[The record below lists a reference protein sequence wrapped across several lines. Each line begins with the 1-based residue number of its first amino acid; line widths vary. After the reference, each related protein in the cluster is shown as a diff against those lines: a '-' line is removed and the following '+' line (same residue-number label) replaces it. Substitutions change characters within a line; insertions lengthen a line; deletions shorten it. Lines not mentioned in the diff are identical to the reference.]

1 MLKFVFFLLAGLNAL
16 LLAANFG
23 NVQAGPRE
31 PERLNKQ
38 LNADQIRL
46 IPAATAQV
54 AAATAQAAG
63 APAQAAAKPPNS
75 AEVFGCTEIGNF
87 ALADARRFEEKVVA
101 LELGERQSRHNVEE
115 EEISSYIVFIPALG
129 SKQGLDQ
136 KTAELK
142 QHGVSNYFVIGD
154 NSPMRGAISLGVFK
168 SEAGAQGL
176 LASIVKQGVQGAR
189 VGPRYTSSKLVAF
202 QFRQLDSAT
211 KARLDSIKTGFPDQA
226 MRSCK

>member
-16 LLAANFG
+16 LLAANLG
-23 NVQAGPRE
+23 NFQAGPRE
-31 PERLNKQ
+31 PERLKKQ
-38 LNADQIRL
+38 LNADRIRL
-46 IPAATAQV
+46 IPAAAAQ
-54 AAATAQAAG
+54 AAATAQATA
-63 APAQAAAKPPNS
+63 ATAQAVKPAKP

-87 ALADARRFEEKVVA
+87 ALADARRFEAKVED
-101 LELGERQSRHNVEE
+101 LELGGRQSRHNVED
-115 EEISSYIVFIPALG
+115 EEISSYIVFIPAQG
-129 SKQGLDQ
+129 SKEGLDQ

-176 LASIVKQGVQGAR
+176 LASIAKQGVQGAR

>member
-1 MLKFVFFLLAGLNAL
+1 LLKFVFFLLAGLNAL
-16 LLAANFG
+16 LLAANLG
-23 NVQAGPRE
+23 NLQAGPRE
-31 PERLNKQ
+31 PERLKKQ
-38 LNADQIRL
+38 LNAGQMRL
-46 IPAATAQV
+46 IPAAAAQA
-54 AAATAQAAG
+54 AAATAQATVAT
-63 APAQAAAKPPNS
+63 AQAAKPSKP
-75 AEVFGCTEIGNF
+75 AEVSACTEIGNF
-87 ALADARRFEEKVVA
+87 ALADARRFEAKVED
-101 LELGERQSRHNVEE
+101 LELGERQSRHNVEG
-115 EEISSYIVFIPALG
+115 EEISSYIVFIPAQG
-129 SKQGLDQ
+129 GKEGLDQ

-189 VGPRYTSSKLVAF
+189 VGPRFTSSKLVAF